1 MLIYLTTKDRAACVP
16 LFIHSRKTSLSLI
29 CHVSAAALHF
39 TLFGRHWFLPPRCC
53 QGGIQLLCCSSRG
66 HTHKNTQTHN
76 QKHWEMIA
84 FEGTPNDHSSFWMRT
99 LESMSCVAYQKSIF
113 QIYSGSPN
121 IVISFCQQE
130 NTPRCEQTVDVHG
143 STSVLCKLHLLWF
156 HPASMPTLRA
166 QNLWGPK
173 TSKHAV
179 TNRFIQSCI
188 RMLDVFSMT
197 GSQIATIYQ
206 LPSFLSLHPAPS
218 HKHTHLQPS
227 WALLYIH

>member
-1 MLIYLTTKDRAACVP
+1 MYRLQPYISLCLADIDFYLQGVVKEASSSCAAP
-16 LFIHSRKTSLSLI
+16 PE
-29 CHVSAAALHF
+29 AAL
-39 TLFGRHWFLPPRCC
+39 TPT
-53 QGGIQLLCCSSRG
+53 
-66 HTHKNTQTHN
+66 HTHS
-76 QKHWEMIA
+76 QKWLQLKVP
-84 FEGTPNDHSSFWMRT
+84 PNYHSSFWMRT

-113 QIYSGSPN
+113 QIYSGSSN

-130 NTPRCEQTVDVHG
+130 NTQRCEQTADVHG

-156 HPASMPTLRA
+156 GPASTPTLWA
-166 QNLWGPK
+166 QNLRGLK

-206 LPSFLSLHPAPS
+206 LPSFLSLHPAPLTQT
-218 HKHTHLQPS
+218 HTF
-227 WALLYIH
+227 AA